1 MVTASDD
8 LLCRI
13 APNWCQFLLFLL
25 YEWPSFST
33 DMYSTDIM
41 ENEFGPI
48 PMTFTKMLL
57 NKSCIKLNKCY
68 VFLYTIKLLYQCTC
82 CFLLY
87 VYLSVPQSNL
97 WKEGIWYIIFLPS
110 IGCILHVLESFKYGN
125 QYLITLY
132 KSKVN
137 KNVGI

>member
-13 APNWCQFLLFLL
+13 APNDVSLLFLL

-48 PMTFTKMLL
+48 PMTFTEMLL

-68 VFLYTIKLLYQCTC
+68 VFLYSQTCYHKIVVPMYLMFPFVSTDLFLSLINMIHHFSAKYRIYTTCIRVLNMAIDIWLHYINQKLIK
-82 CFLLY
+82 
-87 VYLSVPQSNL
+87 
-97 WKEGIWYIIFLPS
+97 K
-110 IGCILHVLESFKYGN
+110 
-125 QYLITLY
+125 
-132 KSKVN
+132 
-137 KNVGI
+137 